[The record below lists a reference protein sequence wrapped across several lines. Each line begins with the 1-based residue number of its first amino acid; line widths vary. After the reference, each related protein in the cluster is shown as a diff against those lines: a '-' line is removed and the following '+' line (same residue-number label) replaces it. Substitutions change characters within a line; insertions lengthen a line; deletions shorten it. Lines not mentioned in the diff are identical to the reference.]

1 RFGRSRIKIDY
12 HRLFRTENGL
22 GGVARVQPRKRIKT
36 GSFLLDFD
44 GRVVGCATTDKK
56 EEDFDE
62 LAAEASRDRYYGR
75 SRSGYTPEHLRRLVF
90 FSEIDAI
97 LSNPAPHVDPRAMPM
112 SKKEEKR
119 LVWLGVERS

>member
-75 SRSGYTPEHLRRLVF
+75 SRSGGWSSSRR
-90 FSEIDAI
+90 STRSSRI
-97 LSNPAPHVDPRAMPM
+97 PRRTSIRARCP
-112 SKKEEKR
+112 
-119 LVWLGVERS
+119 